1 MPVPPLQRQ
10 YQAAAL
16 AGRLPPLLL
25 AAQRVAATVAQGV
38 HGRRRVGP
46 GDAFWQFRP
55 YTSSDPAQRIDWR
68 QSARGNRLFVRE
80 TEWEAAQ
87 SVYLWCD
94 SGPSMDFA
102 SKNARQTKGE
112 RAELLLLALANLL
125 VDAGER
131 VSLLGGQSTPVASRA
146 GLERLALLLEQQAA
160 PADPGTPPDAT
171 AAAQPVPRFAQL
183 ILIGDFLA
191 PVDRLQPVLARYAE
205 RGIGAYVLQV
215 LDPAEE
221 TLPFDGRI
229 RFEAPG
235 GGGDELIPR
244 VQSIRKTYQQRFNAH
259 RDALQHLIRG
269 LGWQFASHRTDHA
282 PQTALL
288 SAYNALTGG

>member
-1 MPVPPLQRQ
+1 M
-10 YQAAAL
+10 
-16 AGRLPPLLL
+16 LL

-55 YTSSDPAQRIDWR
+55 YTSSDPVQRIDWR

-87 SVYLWCD
+87 SVYLWRD
-94 SGPSMDFA
+94 NGPSMAFA
-102 SKNARQTKGE
+102 SKGVNHAKAE

-125 VDAGER
+125 IDAGER
-131 VSLLGGQSTPVASRA
+131 VSLLGGDTAPVANRA
-146 GLERLALLLEQQAA
+146 GLERLALMLDKQFA
-160 PADPGTPPDAT
+160 PAENGIPPDV
-171 AAAQPVPRFAQL
+171 AAAAIRPVPRFAQL

-191 PVDRLQPVLARYAE
+191 PIDSLQPVLARYAE

-215 LDPAEE
+215 LDPAEI
-221 TLPFDGRI
+221 TLPFDGRV

-244 VQSIRKTYQQRFNAH
+244 VQSIRKTYQERFNAH
-259 RDALQHLIRG
+259 REALQHLVRG
-269 LGWQFASHRTDHA
+269 LGWQFATHRTDQA